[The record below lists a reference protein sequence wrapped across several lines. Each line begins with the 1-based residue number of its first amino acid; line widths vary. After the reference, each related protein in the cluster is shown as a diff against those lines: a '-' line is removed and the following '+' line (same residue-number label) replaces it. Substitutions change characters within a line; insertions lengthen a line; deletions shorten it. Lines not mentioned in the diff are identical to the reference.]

1 MRTVNPSKL
10 QKVTK
15 YALFYSSVD
24 VTLISGEFY
33 IFATGRDPFVLD
45 PGHTNYCILTITDKT
60 FLCPHLL
67 LLCILFILYPSV
79 VITWLDFISSENVK
93 QKNPGRQSL
102 RGQSMHS
109 KLQEKYR
116 FPVRVAMETTCRTCS
131 WVRILTLTP
140 TTHPL
145 VHRQL

>member
-1 MRTVNPSKL
+1 M
-10 QKVTK
+10 
-15 YALFYSSVD
+15 
-24 VTLISGEFY
+24 
-33 IFATGRDPFVLD
+33 
-45 PGHTNYCILTITDKT
+45 TNYCILTITNTT

-93 QKNPGRQSL
+93 QKNPRRQSL
-102 RGQSMHS
+102 RGQSRHS

-131 WVRILTLTP
+131 CVHTHSHPQP
-140 TTHPL
+140 THLYTDNYRHCIITTIAL
-145 VHRQL
+145 NCLEYLLNC